1 MATATSRWCDPCPY
15 LRNSAAGAVVMVVN
29 QCFSGICVIR
39 LLVQML
45 SDIVML
51 EMNEGDWKVLVVLQ
65 FCYSR
70 LPRHSLTFP

>member
-1 MATATSRWCDPCPY
+1 
-15 LRNSAAGAVVMVVN
+15 MVVS

-39 LLVQML
+39 QLVQML

-51 EMNEGDWKVLVVLQ
+51 DMNEGDWKVLVVLQ